1 MMKKVK
7 WTCSKFK
14 NIENR
19 VALFGD
25 FRSENRTFGSKSKI
39 KAIFTIDSDAGHSI
53 CKAPL

>member
-25 FRSENRTFGSKSKI
+25 FRSENHTFCPLFKI
-39 KAIFTIDSDAGHSI
+39 TLMVGRVGNCHYI
-53 CKAPL
+53 CFVR

>member
-25 FRSENRTFGSKSKI
+25 FRSENRTFCSKSKI
-39 KAIFTIDSDAGHSI
+39 KAVMGFHGI
-53 CKAPL
+53 CHNKFLM

>member
-14 NIENR
+14 NRENR

-39 KAIFTIDSDAGHSI
+39 KAVMGFHGI
-53 CKAPL
+53 CHNKFLM

>member
-25 FRSENRTFGSKSKI
+25 FRSENHTFGPKI
-39 KAIFTIDSDAGHSI
+39 KILANFT
-53 CKAPL
+53 